1 MIHPDSDTGAA
12 APAEAPASGFY
23 SRKAYVPERSVG
35 LLMRRVLQ
43 SVVHQVDR
51 RLLPQDLTHAQW
63 VPLFKLRH
71 GHCNTVASLA
81 RELQTDPG
89 AMTRTIDRLEAK
101 GLLSRLRSTHDRRV
115 VQLSLTSAG
124 CALTDSV
131 LPLLA
136 EVLDAHLQGFSDAE
150 CELLIGLLQR
160 MLANGE
166 RLREACQPTPPSS
179 SPASSANTP

>member
-1 MIHPDSDTGAA
+1 MTHPDSRPDVESLAGGP
-12 APAEAPASGFY
+12 APGFY
-23 SRKAYVPERSVG
+23 SRKTYVPERSVG

-43 SVVHQVDR
+43 SVAQQVDR

-71 GHCNTVASLA
+71 GHCGTVASLA

-89 AMTRTIDRLEAK
+89 AMTRTIDRLEIK
-101 GLLSRLRSTHDRRV
+101 GLLKRVRSTHDRRV
-115 VQLSLTSAG
+115 VQLQLTHAG
-124 CALTDSV
+124 SDLADSV

-136 EVLDAHLQGFSDAE
+136 EVLDAHLHGFSDAE
-150 CELLIGLLQR
+150 CELLISLLQR

-166 RLREACQPTPPSS
+166 RLREVGQPTPPSTFS
-179 SPASSANTP
+179 ASSVNTP